1 MDIEILGKS
10 FPMSMGLDAIKEIT
24 ELLGCSLE
32 QLGDTISAAAMED
45 KFVMYARMAE
55 AMMKSARRKKKL
67 ECKMFGE
74 ECPDEIIPSAEE
86 ILSCYFLPENEK
98 LISAVL
104 KTMKES
110 QEGTVEIKESE
121 RKNAESHASK

>member
-1 MDIEILGKS
+1 MNIEILGKS
-10 FPMSMGLDAIKEIT
+10 FPMSMGMDAIKEIT
-24 ELLGCSLE
+24 DAQGCSLE

-104 KTMKES
+104 ETMKES
-110 QEGTVEIKESE
+110 QEGTVEIKESK
-121 RKNAESHASK
+121 RKNAESHVSK

>member
-110 QEGTVEIKESE
+110 QEGTVEIKESK
-121 RKNAESHASK
+121 RKNAESHASE

>member
-1 MDIEILGKS
+1 MNIEILGKS
-10 FPMSMGLDAIKEIT
+10 FQMSMGLDAIKEIT
-24 ELLGCSLE
+24 EFLGCSLE

-110 QEGTVEIKESE
+110 QEGTVEIKESK
-121 RKNAESHASK
+121 RKNAESHALK

>member
-1 MDIEILGKS
+1 MNIEILGKS
-10 FPMSMGLDAIKEIT
+10 FPMSMGMDAVKEIT
-24 ELLGCSLE
+24 DALGCSLE

-104 KTMKES
+104 QTMKES
-110 QEGTVEIKESE
+110 QEGTVEIKESK

>member
-1 MDIEILGKS
+1 MNIEILGKS
-10 FPMSMGLDAIKEIT
+10 FPMSMGMDAIKEIT
-24 ELLGCSLE
+24 DALGCSLE
-32 QLGDTISAAAMED
+32 QIGDTISAAAMED

-104 KTMKES
+104 ETMKES

-121 RKNAESHASK
+121 GKNGESHVSK

>member
-24 ELLGCSLE
+24 EFLGCSLE

-110 QEGTVEIKESE
+110 QEGTVEIKESK
-121 RKNAESHASK
+121 RKNAESHASE

>member
-1 MDIEILGKS
+1 MNIEILGKS
-10 FPMSMGLDAIKEIT
+10 FPMSMGLDAVKEIT
-24 ELLGCSLE
+24 DALGCSLE

-110 QEGTVEIKESE
+110 QEGTVEIKESK

>member
-1 MDIEILGKS
+1 MNIEILGKS
-10 FPMSMGLDAIKEIT
+10 FPMSMGLDAVKEIT

-55 AMMKSARRKKKL
+55 TMMKSARRKKKL
-67 ECKMFGE
+67 ECKLFGE

-110 QEGTVEIKESE
+110 QEGTVEIKESK
-121 RKNAESHASK
+121 RKNAESHASE

>member
-1 MDIEILGKS
+1 MNIEILGKS
-10 FPMSMGLDAIKEIT
+10 FQMSMGLDAIKEIT
-24 ELLGCSLE
+24 EFLGCSLE

-45 KFVMYARMAE
+45 KFVMYAHMAE
-55 AMMKSARRKKKL
+55 AMMKSARRKKNL

-110 QEGTVEIKESE
+110 QEGTVEIKESK

>member
-1 MDIEILGKS
+1 MNIEILGKS
-10 FPMSMGLDAIKEIT
+10 FPMSMGMDAVKEIT
-24 ELLGCSLE
+24 DALGCSLE

-110 QEGTVEIKESE
+110 QEGTVEIKESK

>member
-24 ELLGCSLE
+24 EFLGCSLE

-45 KFVMYARMAE
+45 KFVMYAHMAE

-98 LISAVL
+98 LISPVL

-110 QEGTVEIKESE
+110 QEGTVEIKESK
-121 RKNAESHASK
+121 RKNAESHASE

>member
-24 ELLGCSLE
+24 EFLGCSLE

-110 QEGTVEIKESE
+110 QEGTVEIKESK

>member
-1 MDIEILGKS
+1 MNIEILGKS
-10 FPMSMGLDAIKEIT
+10 LPMSMGLDAVKEIT
-24 ELLGCSLE
+24 DALGCSLE

-110 QEGTVEIKESE
+110 QEGTVEIKESK

>member
-1 MDIEILGKS
+1 MNIEILGKS
-10 FPMSMGLDAIKEIT
+10 FPMSMGLDAVKEIT
-24 ELLGCSLE
+24 DALGCSLE
-32 QLGDTISAAAMED
+32 QLSDTISAAAMED

-104 KTMKES
+104 ETMKES
-110 QEGTVEIKESE
+110 QEGTVEIKESK
-121 RKNAESHASK
+121 RKNGESHASK

>member
-10 FPMSMGLDAIKEIT
+10 FPMSMGMDAIKEIT
-24 ELLGCSLE
+24 DALGCSLE

-45 KFVMYARMAE
+45 KFVMYAHMAE

-67 ECKMFGE
+67 ECKIFGE

-104 KTMKES
+104 QTMKES
-110 QEGTVEIKESE
+110 QEGTVEIKESK

>member
-24 ELLGCSLE
+24 EFLGCSLE

-67 ECKMFGE
+67 ECKMFGK

-86 ILSCYFLPENEK
+86 ILSCYFLPEKEK
-98 LISAVL
+98 LISQVL
-104 KTMKES
+104 KT
-110 QEGTVEIKESE
+110 IKETQKGKVKKKKKK
-121 RKNAESHASK
+121 RKNAESHASE

>member
-1 MDIEILGKS
+1 
-10 FPMSMGLDAIKEIT
+10 MSMGLDAIKEIT
-24 ELLGCSLE
+24 EFLGCSLE

-45 KFVMYARMAE
+45 KFVMYAHMAE

-98 LISAVL
+98 LISPVL

-110 QEGTVEIKESE
+110 QEGTVEIKESK
-121 RKNAESHASK
+121 RKNAESHASE

>member
-1 MDIEILGKS
+1 MNIEILGKS
-10 FPMSMGLDAIKEIT
+10 FQMSMGLDAIKEIT

-104 KTMKES
+104 KAMKES
-110 QEGTVEIKESE
+110 QEGTVEIKESK

>member
-1 MDIEILGKS
+1 MNIEILGKS
-10 FPMSMGLDAIKEIT
+10 FPMSMGMDAIKEIT
-24 ELLGCSLE
+24 DALGCSLE

-104 KTMKES
+104 ETMKES
-110 QEGTVEIKESE
+110 QEGTVEIKESK
-121 RKNAESHASK
+121 RKNAESHVSK

>member
-1 MDIEILGKS
+1 MNIEILGKS

-55 AMMKSARRKKKL
+55 AMMKSARRKKRL

-110 QEGTVEIKESE
+110 QEGTVEIKESK
-121 RKNAESHASK
+121 RKNAESHASE

>member
-1 MDIEILGKS
+1 MNIEILGKS
-10 FPMSMGLDAIKEIT
+10 FPMSMGMDAIKEIT
-24 ELLGCSLE
+24 DALGCSLE

-104 KTMKES
+104 ETMKES
-110 QEGTVEIKESE
+110 QEGTVEIKESK
-121 RKNAESHASK
+121 RKNAESHVPK

>member
-1 MDIEILGKS
+1 MNIEILGKS
-10 FPMSMGLDAIKEIT
+10 FPMSMGMDAIKEIT
-24 ELLGCSLE
+24 GALGCSLE

-104 KTMKES
+104 ETMKES
-110 QEGTVEIKESE
+110 QEGTVEIKESK
-121 RKNAESHASK
+121 RKNAESHVSK

>member
-1 MDIEILGKS
+1 MNIEILGKS
-10 FPMSMGLDAIKEIT
+10 FPMSMGMDAIKEIT

-104 KTMKES
+104 ETMKES

-121 RKNAESHASK
+121 RKNAESHVSK

>member
-1 MDIEILGKS
+1 MNIEILGKS

-104 KTMKES
+104 QTMKES
-110 QEGTVEIKESE
+110 QEGTVEIKESK
-121 RKNAESHASK
+121 RKNAESHASE

>member
-1 MDIEILGKS
+1 MNIEILGKS
-10 FPMSMGLDAIKEIT
+10 FPMSMGMDAIKEIT
-24 ELLGCSLE
+24 DALGCSLE
-32 QLGDTISAAAMED
+32 QIGDTISAAAMED

-104 KTMKES
+104 ETMKES

-121 RKNAESHASK
+121 GKNGESHASK

>member
-1 MDIEILGKS
+1 MNIEILGKS
-10 FPMSMGLDAIKEIT
+10 FQMSMGMDAIKEIT
-24 ELLGCSLE
+24 DALGCSLE

-110 QEGTVEIKESE
+110 QEGTVEIKESK

>member
-1 MDIEILGKS
+1 MNIEILGKS

-104 KTMKES
+104 QTMKES
-110 QEGTVEIKESE
+110 QEGTVEIKESK

>member
-1 MDIEILGKS
+1 MNIEILGKS
-10 FPMSMGLDAIKEIT
+10 FQMSMGMDAIKEIT
-24 ELLGCSLE
+24 DALGCSLE

-104 KTMKES
+104 QTMKES
-110 QEGTVEIKESE
+110 QEGTVEIKESK

>member
-1 MDIEILGKS
+1 MNIEILGKS
-10 FPMSMGLDAIKEIT
+10 FQMSMGLDAIKEIT

-104 KTMKES
+104 QTMKES
-110 QEGTVEIKESE
+110 QEGTVEIKESK
-121 RKNAESHASK
+121 RKNAESHASE

>member
-1 MDIEILGKS
+1 MNIEILGKS

-110 QEGTVEIKESE
+110 QEGTVEIKESK